1 MCDIFIIVE
10 EIDLANYADC
20 NTPFVSGDTSDV
32 LESLENELS
41 KRFGLFLSR
50 WRQTLILTSAATS
63 STTKIKEFS
72 PDHIERTTW
81 YQFLK
86 DKNKKRTTWKLS
98 M

>member
-10 EIDLANYADC
+10 EIDLANYADF

-81 YQFLK
+81 YQFL
-86 DKNKKRTTWKLS
+86 
-98 M
+98 

>member
-32 LESLENELS
+32 LESLETELS
-41 KRFGLFLSR
+41 KRCGLFLSR

-81 YQFLK
+81 YQFL
-86 DKNKKRTTWKLS
+86 
-98 M
+98 

>member
-20 NTPFVSGDTSDV
+20 NTPFLSGDTSDV

-81 YQFLK
+81 YQFL
-86 DKNKKRTTWKLS
+86 
-98 M
+98 

>member
-32 LESLENELS
+32 IESLENELS

-81 YQFLK
+81 YQFL
-86 DKNKKRTTWKLS
+86 
-98 M
+98 

>member
-50 WRQTLILTSAATS
+50 WRQTLILTSAAS

-81 YQFLK
+81 YQFL
-86 DKNKKRTTWKLS
+86 
-98 M
+98 

>member
-81 YQFLK
+81 YQFL
-86 DKNKKRTTWKLS
+86 
-98 M
+98 

>member
-72 PDHIERTTW
+72 SDHIERTTW
-81 YQFLK
+81 YQFL
-86 DKNKKRTTWKLS
+86 
-98 M
+98 

>member
-50 WRQTLILTSAATS
+50 WRQTFILTSAATS

-81 YQFLK
+81 YQFL
-86 DKNKKRTTWKLS
+86 
-98 M
+98 

>member
-1 MCDIFIIVE
+1 MWNIFIIVE

-81 YQFLK
+81 YQFL
-86 DKNKKRTTWKLS
+86 
-98 M
+98 

>member
-50 WRQTLILTSAATS
+50 
-63 STTKIKEFS
+63 
-72 PDHIERTTW
+72 
-81 YQFLK
+81 
-86 DKNKKRTTWKLS
+86 
-98 M
+98 